1 MSQIDIS
8 ALEAFV
14 RLIPNNYKGPGGAVA
29 VIKDGEVVLRHA
41 WGFADLQARLPMTA
55 QTRMPICS
63 ISKQFTCAV
72 LLDAVGEPEMLD
84 DALAAYLSRF
94 VVPRPTVRDLCN
106 NQSGLRDYWA
116 LTVLCGADP
125 EGVFLPEQAQK
136 LLKGMQRTHF
146 APGTHY
152 SYCNGNFRI
161 LADLIEAHT
170 GRSLIELLSERIFA
184 PAGMKTAELIPD
196 TAAFRDC
203 VGYEGDIE
211 RGFLPATNRI
221 HWIGDAGICA
231 SLDDM
236 IAWEQF
242 IDANRN
248 DPNGIYQRLS
258 APQNFRD
265 GSAAPYGFGL
275 KFEQI
280 KNVRLTGHGG
290 ALRGWRCQ
298 RWHSADHR
306 ISTIAMLNF
315 EGGAHDI
322 AMNLMKIALSI
333 ESEVTKRIDVS
344 PDWAGAWLNQET
356 GLVLSLDLAGAGML
370 RARFGTS
377 PELLEVVAPDIA
389 CSSLTRISRSGDTIV
404 LERASENLRLE
415 MRRLRGQAPDDIE
428 GRYHCNELEADLLIV
443 SEGGAFYGGFEG
455 FLGKSDMYPLYN
467 IGSDVWLLPV
477 QRSMDAPSPGEWKL
491 VFRRNEAGEIVG
503 LKVGCWLARN
513 LEYTASLNS

>member
-29 VIKDGEVVLRHA
+29 VIKDVEVVLRHA

-184 PAGMKTAELIPD
+184 PAGMKTAELIPA
-196 TAAFRDC
+196 TAACRVC
-203 VGYEGDIE
+203 VGYEGDSE

-221 HWIGDAGICA
+221 HWTGDAGICA

-265 GSAAPYGFGL
+265 GSAAPYGF
-275 KFEQI
+275 
-280 KNVRLTGHGG
+280 
-290 ALRGWRCQ
+290 
-298 RWHSADHR
+298 
-306 ISTIAMLNF
+306 
-315 EGGAHDI
+315 
-322 AMNLMKIALSI
+322 
-333 ESEVTKRIDVS
+333 
-344 PDWAGAWLNQET
+344 
-356 GLVLSLDLAGAGML
+356 
-370 RARFGTS
+370 
-377 PELLEVVAPDIA
+377 
-389 CSSLTRISRSGDTIV
+389 
-404 LERASENLRLE
+404 
-415 MRRLRGQAPDDIE
+415 
-428 GRYHCNELEADLLIV
+428 
-443 SEGGAFYGGFEG
+443 
-455 FLGKSDMYPLYN
+455 
-467 IGSDVWLLPV
+467 
-477 QRSMDAPSPGEWKL
+477 
-491 VFRRNEAGEIVG
+491 
-503 LKVGCWLARN
+503 
-513 LEYTASLNS
+513 